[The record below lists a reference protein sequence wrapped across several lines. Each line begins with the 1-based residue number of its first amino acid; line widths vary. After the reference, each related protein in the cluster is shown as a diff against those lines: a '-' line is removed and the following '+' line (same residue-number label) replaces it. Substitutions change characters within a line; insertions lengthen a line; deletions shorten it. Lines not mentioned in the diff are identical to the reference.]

1 MVTCVLCCADLVFWS
16 MPYGQ
21 SMAPRDELLTDVDV
35 EQFFQQVAIIN
46 RARHHT
52 MGLSSTP
59 KDTGRMAAFMAQ
71 TGNTDIHPLFA
82 FKRQQNTAG
91 MHWVLA
97 VEQMIFGFKGASALG
112 R

>member
-1 MVTCVLCCADLVFWS
+1 MRLDV
-16 MPYGQ
+16 
-21 SMAPRDELLTDVDV
+21 APWDVLLTDVAV
-35 EQFFQQVAIIN
+35 EQFFQQVAVTN

-59 KDTGRMAAFMAQ
+59 RDTGRMAAFMAQ
-71 TGNTDIHPLFA
+71 TGNTDIRPLFA

-97 VEQMIFGFKGASALG
+97 VEQMIFGYKGASAIV